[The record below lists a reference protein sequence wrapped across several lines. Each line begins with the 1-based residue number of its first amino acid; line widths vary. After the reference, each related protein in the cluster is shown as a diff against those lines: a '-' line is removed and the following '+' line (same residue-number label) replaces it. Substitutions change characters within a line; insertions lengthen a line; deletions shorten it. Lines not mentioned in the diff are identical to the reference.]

1 MRKML
6 IRLFRLIGLLA
17 VTAAVAIVIICV
29 AMLFGRSPADAE
41 GMIVGAALGT
51 IVLIA
56 LPTFVVGTLI
66 LAFTNGKKAKSSAT

>member
-1 MRKML
+1 ML
-6 IRLFRLIGLLA
+6 IQLLRVIGWLA
-17 VTAAVAIVIICV
+17 VVAGVGVVIICV
-29 AMLFGRSPADAE
+29 AMLFGRSPADNE

-66 LAFTNGKKAKSSAT
+66 LAFTNCKKAKSGAT